1 MAHGVLGFQ
10 QGEGPFHLTPPVSHV
25 LTPDSSVVPP
35 ISSGARTSKS
45 SDVRR
50 ALSERWVVLLVGAI
64 QFVNILDF
72 MIVMPLGPDFATHL
86 GIPTSQIGIIGGS
99 YTAAAAVAGILGSVF
114 LDRFDR
120 RTALSVAML
129 GLVAGTALGG
139 CATGIT
145 SMIVARVVA
154 GCFGGPATSLAMA
167 VIADC
172 VPVERRGKALGAVM
186 GAFAFASV
194 IGVPVGLEL
203 SQRFGWRSTF
213 FAVAALGLLLSF
225 AALWIMPPMRA
236 HLNRVPS
243 AAGQKPLGLIN
254 SLTGLSLLNFAIIML
269 GVFAVVPNLS
279 AFVQHNLG
287 FPRDRIGLLYMVGGI
302 ASFVTMRITG
312 ALVDRVG
319 AARLVFAGTG
329 LFGFA
334 LIFGFIH
341 PVTWLPVMFVFTLFM
356 LSGSVRMVPMQT
368 LSTRV
373 PRPEQRARF
382 MSAQSSVQHFASAL
396 GAMGSA
402 AFLTADPD
410 GSLQGMDRVAY
421 FALGLACLVP
431 FGAALLERRLA
442 ERDAVAS
449 TR

>member
-1 MAHGVLGFQ
+1 M
-10 QGEGPFHLTPPVSHV
+10 
-25 LTPDSSVVPP
+25 
-35 ISSGARTSKS
+35 
-45 SDVRR
+45 
-50 ALSERWVVLLVGAI
+50 VLLVGAI

-86 GIPTSQIGIIGGS
+86 GIPTSQIGIVGGS
-99 YTAAAAVAGILGSVF
+99 YTAAAALAGLAGSVF

-120 RTALSVAML
+120 RIALSVAML
-129 GLVAGTALGG
+129 GLVIGTALGG
-139 CATGIT
+139 CATGLT
-145 SMIVARVVA
+145 SMIAARVVA

-167 VIADC
+167 VIADS

-194 IGVPVGLEL
+194 IGVPLGLEL

-213 FAVAALGLLLSF
+213 FAVAGLGLLLSI

-236 HLNRVPS
+236 HLNHVPS
-243 AAGQKPLGLIN
+243 NAGPKPLGLIN

-269 GVFAVVPNLS
+269 GVFAVVPNIS

-287 FPRDRIGLLYMVGGI
+287 FARERLGTLYLVGGI
-302 ASFVTMRITG
+302 ASFVAMRITG

-319 AARLVFAGTG
+319 AARLVFVGTVIFG
-329 LFGFA
+329 LA
-334 LIFGFIH
+334 LFFGFIR
-341 PVTWLPVMFVFTLFM
+341 PVTWLPVLFVFTLFM

-402 AFLTADPD
+402 AFLVANPD

-442 ERDAVAS
+442 ERDAAAATIQPPS
-449 TR
+449 SDRPSPQAP